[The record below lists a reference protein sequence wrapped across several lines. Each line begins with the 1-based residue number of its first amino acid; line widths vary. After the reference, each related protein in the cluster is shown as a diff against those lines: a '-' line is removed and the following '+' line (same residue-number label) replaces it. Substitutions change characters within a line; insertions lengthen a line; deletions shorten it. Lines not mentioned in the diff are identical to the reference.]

1 MTAPDHRRI
10 RSKDLLHR
18 RGHPHMT
25 HWSVLATP
33 ESPSESSRGLN
44 RFHGQKNG
52 PSGDVY
58 FSNRPIGVKRFQ
70 TIHQHS
76 VDVAHGLALLFGI
89 SRWTICHPT

>member
-25 HWSVLATP
+25 HWCVLASR
-33 ESPSESSRGLN
+33 ESLSARRELN

-52 PSGDVY
+52 PCGDV
-58 FSNRPIGVKRFQ
+58 
-70 TIHQHS
+70 
-76 VDVAHGLALLFGI
+76 ACLAVP
-89 SRWTICHPT
+89 SD